1 MPKKKQKTTMEKII
15 ELIKKTVQTVKEYFQ
30 NGATNKK
37 LRLEIRG
44 YKSGSSRMKKT
55 IKELK
60 KELKIYITSHDDV
73 LKKLHDSSQK
83 IKKLEDLNETLED
96 ERDEAVKELAKYV
109 IEKEEEKTERP
120 EATSDAKF

>member
-1 MPKKKQKTTMEKII
+1 MISKLNPEII
-15 ELIKKTVQTVKEYFQ
+15 EK
-30 NGATNKK
+30 NK
-37 LRLEIRG
+37 
-44 YKSGSSRMKKT
+44 
-55 IKELK
+55 KELK